1 MIPHLPAVGDSRE
14 KSRPAAL
21 RTRPRAFRVKGKRP
35 AWRRAPTALRQK
47 GTARFRAPEGD
58 GMDRK
63 KEETGSAAGPVCGII
78 LAAGFSTRMGR
89 FKPMLPFGGKS
100 VLAHVIETWH
110 RAGVRHVVVVGGFK
124 KELTGRC
131 ARACGVLFAENPRP
145 EDGMF
150 SSVAAG
156 LACALNAFPQAGWFG
171 VQPVDIPLI
180 LPATISAAVRAA
192 ETSEA
197 GYVIPVCG
205 GFRGHPPFLSR
216 AAAKA
221 ALTMNPER
229 GLQSVLGELSCGEV
243 PVDDPYINMDM
254 DRPADYDRALAILR
268 KREKD
273 SARREQN
280 RKEK

>member
-1 MIPHLPAVGDSRE
+1 
-14 KSRPAAL
+14 
-21 RTRPRAFRVKGKRP
+21 
-35 AWRRAPTALRQK
+35 
-47 GTARFRAPEGD
+47 
-58 GMDRK
+58 MDRR
-63 KEETGSAAGPVCGII
+63 KEKGELAAEPVCGII

-100 VLAHVIETWH
+100 VLAHVIDTWH
-110 RAGVRHVVVVGGFK
+110 RAGVHQVVVVGGFK

-131 ARACGVLFAENPRP
+131 ARACGALFTENPKP

-150 SSVAAG
+150 SSVTAG
-156 LACALNAFPQAGWFG
+156 LTCALNAFPLAGWFG

-180 LPATISAAVRAA
+180 LPETISAAVRAA
-192 ETSEA
+192 ETSDD

-216 AAAKA
+216 AAAEA

-254 DRPADYDRALAILR
+254 DRPADYDRAFAILR
-268 KREKD
+268 KREED
-273 SARREQN
+273 GAHREQKSGG
-280 RKEK
+280 R

>member
-1 MIPHLPAVGDSRE
+1 
-14 KSRPAAL
+14 
-21 RTRPRAFRVKGKRP
+21 
-35 AWRRAPTALRQK
+35 
-47 GTARFRAPEGD
+47 
-58 GMDRK
+58 MDRK

-100 VLAHVIETWH
+100 VLAHVIDTWH
-110 RAGVRHVVVVGGFK
+110 RAGVHQVVVVGGFK

-131 ARACGVLFAENPRP
+131 ARACGALFTENPKP

-150 SSVAAG
+150 SSVTAG
-156 LACALNAFPQAGWFG
+156 LTCALNAFPLAGWFG

-180 LPATISAAVRAA
+180 LPETISAAVRAA
-192 ETSEA
+192 ETSDD

-216 AAAKA
+216 AAAEA

-254 DRPADYDRALAILR
+254 DRPADYDRAFAILR
-268 KREKD
+268 KREED
-273 SARREQN
+273 GAHREQKSGG
-280 RKEK
+280 R